1 MGEGVEGGEWW
12 EGEWHLGES
21 VVEGP
26 FAAALV
32 TCINCS
38 SLLQVHVPAALPTAA
53 ICTLF
58 CGHCSAL
65 LALPPSARASTANAT
80 TTATATASVSLALPH
95 HTGQQLE
102 ATNAGCGTRGGD
114 RGMRGADVAPGLLPP
129 AAGAALRAICG
140 LRRMSEDPRERR
152 MSEDPH
158 ERRMSEDP
166 RERRMSEDPRERRMS
181 EDPRERRMSEDPCE
195 RRMSEDPRERRMSED
210 PRERSACDGSPT
222 SDSTGLAPTPSRVL
236 PALHRGPAVPGGG
249 AMRGSWAVAGEMRQQ
264 RMGHEAQFPCV
275 QVTPCYPLRASAL
288 GEGVTAGPTTLGAT
302 SAEAAAATDGAG
314 SGAASGAESRR
325 AQRALRK
332 RKLALSLT
340 GSRAAAREGSEEAGD
355 VSGEEE
361 SCKGGKQRG
370 GKASSKA
377 AGRGGMAPVKRHRK
391 ASTYNLFIRDEMLRL
406 RAANP
411 AMDHREAFKEAAKR
425 WGSAAENVRGSHA
438 LAAAAKARA
447 LLLYP
452 PLRALHTLCSPPP
465 PVASALPAAR
475 VGAQEAVGMV
485 EHLQPERVGA
495 GCWHSGCGVGR
506 GPRDDEGEG
515 GCRADG
521 VGYAPLEMGRQE
533 GSLTNQQNQMQGGRP
548 GCHMEQRHEQER
560 DVLLPLAGE
569 PAAAHPLE
577 HYLWE
582 AEGCEQQRQ
591 HQQQQ
596 QQPPPRAQLLHSDAY
611 RRLAAG
617 ISNKLKSS

>member
-1 MGEGVEGGEWW
+1 M
-12 EGEWHLGES
+12 
-21 VVEGP
+21 
-26 FAAALV
+26 A
-32 TCINCS
+32 
-38 SLLQVHVPAALPTAA
+38 
-53 ICTLF
+53 
-58 CGHCSAL
+58 
-65 LALPPSARASTANAT
+65 
-80 TTATATASVSLALPH
+80 
-95 HTGQQLE
+95 
-102 ATNAGCGTRGGD
+102 
-114 RGMRGADVAPGLLPP
+114 
-129 AAGAALRAICG
+129 
-140 LRRMSEDPRERR
+140 
-152 MSEDPH
+152 
-158 ERRMSEDP
+158 
-166 RERRMSEDPRERRMS
+166 
-181 EDPRERRMSEDPCE
+181 
-195 RRMSEDPRERRMSED
+195 
-210 PRERSACDGSPT
+210 
-222 SDSTGLAPTPSRVL
+222 
-236 PALHRGPAVPGGG
+236 
-249 AMRGSWAVAGEMRQQ
+249 
-264 RMGHEAQFPCV
+264 
-275 QVTPCYPLRASAL
+275 
-288 GEGVTAGPTTLGAT
+288 
-302 SAEAAAATDGAG
+302 
-314 SGAASGAESRR
+314 
-325 AQRALRK
+325 
-332 RKLALSLT
+332 

-485 EHLQPERVGA
+485 EHLRAEGRWVVEAEGRAAQGVVEELPSEPERVGA